1 MEVRHGL
8 LKPTKIIL
16 HHPLSL
22 LHDLLRSLL
31 LSCCQSLETFF
42 IFCHGCILIGVVVE
56 RKLSSTED
64 VGEGKATQDSQN
76 QSESDSFCASMSV
89 RSSSLSL
96 LPQLPRS
103 QSQMRLGAL
112 WVYEPSALNHFAPFW
127 RFEKFGYGHHGAA
140 GL

>member
-22 LHDLLRSLL
+22 LHDLLGSLL

-76 QSESDSFCASMSV
+76 QSEPTASAPRCLLGPLRCRLFRSF
-89 RSSSLSL
+89 
-96 LPQLPRS
+96 
-103 QSQMRLGAL
+103 
-112 WVYEPSALNHFAPFW
+112 
-127 RFEKFGYGHHGAA
+127 
-140 GL
+140 

>member
-16 HHPLSL
+16 HRPLSL
-22 LHDLLRSLL
+22 LHDLLGSLL
-31 LSCCQSLETFF
+31 LSCCQSLERFF

-64 VGEGKATQDSQN
+64 VGRGRQLKTPKTNQN
-76 QSESDSFCASMSV
+76 PTASAPRCLLGPLRCRFFRSFQGVNHKCGSV
-89 RSSSLSL
+89 LF
-96 LPQLPRS
+96 
-103 QSQMRLGAL
+103 GFI
-112 WVYEPSALNHFAPFW
+112 EPSALNHFAPIW